1 MEVTIR
7 VPPALAQRPAPVGGH
22 GLSRSRH
29 PLWQAPFRPLFTGA
43 AICALLVP
51 LVWLWPGDMPADP
64 RLWHLHE
71 LIFGM
76 CGAALGGYLLT
87 ALPAWTGP
95 QTGRIPSRVLI
106 WLGLLWLLARLAL
119 PLTESLPFGPQ
130 LAMALGY
137 FILLAAVLARRL
149 IAARLWGRL
158 WVVGAILVM
167 ALGNALVLADLHG
180 LLDATT
186 LPMAMVLFF
195 AALIGWI
202 GGRAVPAFTRSWL
215 QRRAAP
221 PKLRDS
227 PTIAVAAL
235 VATAL
240 GAGLVLGDM
249 TEAAGACLILAGFLQ
264 AARLAGWHSRLAR
277 HYPALWMLHLAWL
290 WLPCGLIL
298 LGTALMRPDLL
309 APGAALHALTMGA
322 MGSMILAITARAA
335 MARHD
340 GMLIAGRALSLA
352 FLLVWL
358 SALPRVLAGLL
369 PPDWP
374 DPVRISALV
383 WMLGWAVFL
392 YGFRPA
398 LSGPLPAPVLSAP
411 QRKTGPAHPI
421 RKAGAQP

>member
-1 MEVTIR
+1 MEVTIQA
-7 VPPALAQRPAPVGGH
+7 PPALVQRPAPAGRH
-22 GLSRSRH
+22 GLPRPRH
-29 PLWQAPFRPLFTGA
+29 PLWLAPFRPLFAGA
-43 AICALLVP
+43 GICALLAP
-51 LVWLWPGDMPADP
+51 LVWLWPGDMPVDP

-71 LIFGM
+71 LVFGM

-95 QTGRIPSRVLI
+95 EAGRIPSRTLI
-106 WLGLLWLLARLAL
+106 WLTLLWLLARLAL
-119 PLTESLPFGPQ
+119 PLTATLPFGPQ
-130 LAMALGY
+130 LVMALGY
-137 FILLAAVLARRL
+137 FILLAVVLARRL
-149 IAARLWGRL
+149 IAARLWGRF

-167 ALGNALVLADLHG
+167 ALGNTLILADMRG
-180 LLDATT
+180 LLDAAS
-186 LPMAMVLFF
+186 LPLAMVLFF

-215 QRRAAP
+215 QRRAARLE
-221 PKLRDS
+221 LRDS
-227 PTIAVAAL
+227 PAIAIAAL

-240 GAGLVLGDM
+240 GAGLVLGEM
-249 TEAAGACLILAGFLQ
+249 TGAAGACLILAGLLQ
-264 AARLAGWHSRLAR
+264 ATRLVGWRSGLAW
-277 HYPALWMLHLAWL
+277 HYPALLTLHLAWA
-290 WLPCGLIL
+290 WLPCGQIL

-340 GMLIAGRALSLA
+340 GMLIAGPALRLA

-374 DPVRISALV
+374 DPIRISALV

-398 LSGPLPAPVLSAP
+398 LTGPVPAPVLSAP
-411 QRKTGPAHPI
+411 QRKTAPDRRA
-421 RKAGAQP
+421 